1 MRVAGLAGVSGARGD
16 NGRARAREGK
26 GIHATHCGRTISE
39 RSRVDQAP
47 DENAAL
53 RLARAHR
60 LSVYDAVYLELAQR
74 EGLPL
79 ATLDA
84 ELRRAATVE
93 GVALVS
99 RSTATPEASPLDP
112 TFPQK

>member
-47 DENAAL
+47 DVIQNRNAE
-53 RLARAHR
+53 RL
-60 LSVYDAVYLELAQR
+60 QP
-74 EGLPL
+74 GF
-79 ATLDA
+79 
-84 ELRRAATVE
+84 
-93 GVALVS
+93 ALVS
-99 RSTATPEASPLDP
+99 VGNENAIGVHGPSHFIIMFGIAHDHRLLFSNSQPLDEVL
-112 TFPQK
+112 PQM